1 MLGELI
7 YQGKGK
13 PTSQHVID
21 QEATIEISFSLG
33 GKIRDHEVIEIG
45 TATLMPRGS
54 QVYFMQRRMG

>member
-7 YQGKGK
+7 YEGKGK

-54 QVYFMQRRMG
+54 QVYFM

>member
-1 MLGELI
+1 MLSELI

-13 PTSQHVID
+13 PTSQRVID
-21 QEATIEISFSLG
+21 QEVTMEISFSLG

-45 TATLMPRGS
+45 TATLMLRGS

>member
-13 PTSQHVID
+13 PTSQRVID
-21 QEATIEISFSLG
+21 QEVTIEISFSLG

-45 TATLMPRGS
+45 TATFMPRES